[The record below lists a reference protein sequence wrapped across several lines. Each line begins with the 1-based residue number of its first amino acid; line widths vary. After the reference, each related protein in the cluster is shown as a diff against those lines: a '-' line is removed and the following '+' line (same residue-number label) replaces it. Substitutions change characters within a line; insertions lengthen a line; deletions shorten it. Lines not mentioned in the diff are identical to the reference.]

1 MKHFF
6 KTLWAMLVLEFGK
19 HLPKNWE
26 TTTESVINFLQAAK
40 TAEATPGA
48 SIIAMLLQKIGGN
61 IILAEIQKIT
71 NELLITSQIAYG
83 AEKATEGITDPV
95 LKADAIMTFILANLK
110 SLPVEWQGSHVEN
123 IAAILLKA
131 ILNITTTQAKSLINT
146 KYGEM
151 FKTEVTPA
159 GSF

>member
-48 SIIAMLLQKIGGN
+48 SVIAMLLQKVGGN
-61 IILAEIQKIT
+61 LILSEIQKIT

-83 AEKATEGITDPV
+83 CEQAT
-95 LKADAIMTFILANLK
+95 
-110 SLPVEWQGSHVEN
+110 
-123 IAAILLKA
+123 
-131 ILNITTTQAKSLINT
+131 
-146 KYGEM
+146 
-151 FKTEVTPA
+151 A
-159 GSF
+159 GV